1 MPVLSS
7 VAPPSLRR
15 KAATDSMLQIIE
27 AHPNWPLCADVFEH
41 PPPRL
46 ASRRPMWSGICVDT
60 IRSGERT
67 GRRLLWSTILLLPT
81 LLSESQVSIS
91 LVIHMVSDE
100 QFQDRIM
107 DVSFPCTFVPGNE
120 TTTVNVR
127 SRERTCGRFVPGTK
141 LPSNFRA
148 LERLSE
154 PNEEKE

>member
-46 ASRRPMWSGICVDT
+46 ASRRPMWSDISVDT

-67 GRRLLWSTILLLPT
+67 GRRLLWSTILAT

-120 TTTVNVR
+120 TTTQ
-127 SRERTCGRFVPGTK
+127 
-141 LPSNFRA
+141 
-148 LERLSE
+148 
-154 PNEEKE
+154 

>member
-1 MPVLSS
+1 MRLIPGCLQPWLPVLSR

-27 AHPNWPLCADVFEH
+27 EHPNWPLYADVFEH

-46 ASRRPMWSGICVDT
+46 ASRRPMWSDISVDT

-91 LVIHMVSDE
+91 LVVHMVSDE
-100 QFQDRIM
+100 QFPDRIM

-120 TTTVNVR
+120 TAY
-127 SRERTCGRFVPGTK
+127 
-141 LPSNFRA
+141 SNFRA